1 MPGGKYA
8 PPLMDVSNL
17 HIFEAMLTGPQQM
30 PVFSDA
36 VVTVEDKRAII
47 GYLEELHAQPNRGG
61 LAFDGIG
68 PVAEG
73 LWAWVAGL
81 GVLIGFAIWIAAK
94 GVKAR

>member
-1 MPGGKYA
+1 M
-8 PPLMDVSNL
+8 V
-17 HIFEAMLTGPQQM
+17 TGPQQM

-36 VVTVEDKRAII
+36 TLTVDDKRAII
-47 GYLEELHAQPNRGG
+47 GYLNQLHAQPNRGG
-61 LAFDGIG
+61 LAFGGLG

-81 GVLIGFAIWIAAK
+81 GLLMGIAVWIAAK